1 MLIFNV
7 NKNNRFGLEAISKG
21 NQRKWVTNGVFLK
34 ADSMGYE
41 SIAEIIAS
49 ELECHTIGCDFVQY
63 NLCKIIE
70 GNREYEGCASNI
82 FLNEDEKIISFYR
95 ILEYYAGTEDELN
108 KLKRNYTGV
117 NWLNKLVSICSEV
130 TKIDVFFIYNYLSY
144 ILKLDALLL
153 NEDRHYNNLA
163 FVRLGDG
170 SFRTA
175 PIFDNGLSLL
185 ADTEEFPLNK
195 SYDVRKV
202 KAQPFSTSFTKQA
215 KYLSDFDLLKI
226 DADGLLYKLDNFL
239 PPFKKSEYSRAV
251 KILKSRLRTLKGVVW
266 EDV

>member
-1 MLIFNV
+1 M
-7 NKNNRFGLEAISKG
+7 
-21 NQRKWVTNGVFLK
+21 
-34 ADSMGYE
+34 
-41 SIAEIIAS
+41 
-49 ELECHTIGCDFVQY
+49 
-63 NLCKIIE
+63 
-70 GNREYEGCASNI
+70 
-82 FLNEDEKIISFYR
+82 
-95 ILEYYAGTEDELN
+95 
-108 KLKRNYTGV
+108 
-117 NWLNKLVSICSEV
+117 
-130 TKIDVFFIYNYLSY
+130 
-144 ILKLDALLL
+144 
-153 NEDRHYNNLA
+153 A